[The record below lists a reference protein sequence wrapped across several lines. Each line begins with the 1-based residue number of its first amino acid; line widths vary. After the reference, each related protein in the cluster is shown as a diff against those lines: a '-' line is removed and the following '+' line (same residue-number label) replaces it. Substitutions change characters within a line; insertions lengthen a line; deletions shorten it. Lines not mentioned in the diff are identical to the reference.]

1 MITKGIVIIGL
12 IITTVLVL
20 LAAIIAA
27 LLMLSLIIDF
37 GRDLQRQCR
46 RKTDDKGL

>member
-27 LLMLSLIIDF
+27 LLMLSLIIDL
-37 GRDLQRQCR
+37 GRNLQRQCGR
-46 RKTDDKGL
+46 EKDDKGL